1 MAPDKLD
8 TTLVDS
14 RRVNGTGLSAPG
26 MEVRVDSLLEGAS
39 RAEGTAVIV
48 DVYRAFTTAAV
59 AFSRGAERIIL
70 VPDIE
75 DALALRDSGAGELC
89 IGEVGGVKP
98 DGFDFGNSPH
108 ELSRAD
114 VRGRTL
120 VQSTRAGTVGVSLA
134 RGADRVYAG
143 SLAIASATAA
153 AVLRRRPPL
162 VTVVAMGW
170 EGRTRTDED
179 EQCVMYIKNLLEGRR
194 PDPDAVAALVRAGEH
209 SQKFDDP
216 DQPHFHP
223 EDRDI
228 ALDVD
233 AIGLA
238 IRVEREDGLP
248 VAYPEPTG

>member
-1 MAPDKLD
+1 
-8 TTLVDS
+8 
-14 RRVNGTGLSAPG
+14 
-26 MEVRVDSLLEGAS
+26 MEVRVDSLLEGAARS
-39 RAEGTAVIV
+39 KGTAVIV

-59 AFSRGAERIIL
+59 AFSRGAERIVL
-70 VPDIE
+70 VPEIE
-75 DALALRDSGAGELC
+75 EALALRDSGVGELC

-98 DGFDFGNSPH
+98 DGFDFGNSPY

-143 SLAIASATAA
+143 SLAIASATVA
-153 AVLRRRPPL
+153 AVLRSRPRL

-179 EQCVMYIKNLLEGRR
+179 ELCALYLKNLLEGRR
-194 PDPDAVAALVRAGEH
+194 PNPEAVAALVRSGEH

-216 DQPHFHP
+216 GQPHFHP
-223 EDRDI
+223 RDRDI

-233 AIGLA
+233 GIELA
-238 IRVEREDGLP
+238 IRIEREGGLL
-248 VAYPEPTG
+248 VAYAETGP

>member
-75 DALALRDSGAGELC
+75 DALALRESGAGELC

-114 VRGRTL
+114 VKGRTL

-143 SLAIASATAA
+143 SLAVASATAA

-162 VTVVAMGW
+162 VTVVAMGLGGPDAHRR
-170 EGRTRTDED
+170 GRAVRHVHQEPARGP
-179 EQCVMYIKNLLEGRR
+179 QARPGRSRR
-194 PDPDAVAALVRAGEH
+194 PGARRGALAEVRRPRPA
-209 SQKFDDP
+209 
-216 DQPHFHP
+216 
-223 EDRDI
+223 
-228 ALDVD
+228 
-233 AIGLA
+233 
-238 IRVEREDGLP
+238 
-248 VAYPEPTG
+248 PTSTRRTATSPSTSTP